1 MSEGG
6 ESIKIQIG
14 IEEYIWIEAK
24 GSRGFESNLPG
35 SDGILVSY
43 QDLSMGDVEDN
54 ELNIDPDKP
63 WLAIVEADGDLDL
76 RYGRNEGEGT
86 DLFKNGDKFGYEGII
101 IRNSGGV
108 KVHWTAEVT
117 ITENNTSVSFVSE
130 NCDPKVEFVF
140 PGHES
145 ILLDNQNVNVETKAQ
160 DSCIVTGTLT
170 STDGREISIQ
180 NPIIPE
186 GTSTLTIL
194 FNPEYAT
201 SSSTEISGIL
211 TCGTNKIDIAHKVE
225 FMGSIPVNT
234 YYENTIPVNEVSKI
248 QIPLTKFGNDSEQF
262 TLDIEGPL
270 SRIAEVQQTVN
281 IAEVES
287 LEISIDPSGLLSEGM
302 LVKGEIELYSR
313 FGEKWTL
320 EIQLTAEDN
329 VDEKLDIREPNVL
342 ISSALVFLGLSFLID
357 GSIAMYKSKFKVNKV
372 NQATNPEI
380 DSNQESIHVD
390 EYDAWGRL
398 ID

>member
-1 MSEGG
+1 
-6 ESIKIQIG
+6 
-14 IEEYIWIEAK
+14 
-24 GSRGFESNLPG
+24 
-35 SDGILVSY
+35 
-43 QDLSMGDVEDN
+43 
-54 ELNIDPDKP
+54 
-63 WLAIVEADGDLDL
+63 
-76 RYGRNEGEGT
+76 
-86 DLFKNGDKFGYEGII
+86 
-101 IRNSGGV
+101 
-108 KVHWTAEVT
+108 
-117 ITENNTSVSFVSE
+117 
-130 NCDPKVEFVF
+130 
-140 PGHES
+140 
-145 ILLDNQNVNVETKAQ
+145 
-160 DSCIVTGTLT
+160 
-170 STDGREISIQ
+170 
-180 NPIIPE
+180 
-186 GTSTLTIL
+186 
-194 FNPEYAT
+194 
-201 SSSTEISGIL
+201 
-211 TCGTNKIDIAHKVE
+211 
-225 FMGSIPVNT
+225 MGSIPVNT

-270 SRIAEVQQTVN
+270 SRIAEIQQTVN

-342 ISSALVFLGLSFLID
+342 ISAALVFLGLSFLID
-357 GSIAMYKSKFKVNKV
+357 GSIAIYKSKFNVKKV